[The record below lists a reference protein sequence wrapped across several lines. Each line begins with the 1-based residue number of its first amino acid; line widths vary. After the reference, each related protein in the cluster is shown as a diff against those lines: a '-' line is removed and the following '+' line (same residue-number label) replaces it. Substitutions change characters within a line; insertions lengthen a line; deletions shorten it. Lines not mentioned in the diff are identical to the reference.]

1 MSRARTSPLADELH
15 EAAAEGTRDAAELAR
30 GGRHLRVRVTR
41 LKGGGRIEP
50 AGTPLTGPD
59 ALLVAEMPD
68 TPIARA
74 RLDAI
79 QLHGVLSMAG
89 DPFED
94 IDQLDNEVE
103 TLLTKIA
110 LEWGAHKGMNR

>member
-74 RLDAI
+74 RRR
-79 QLHGVLSMAG
+79 HGVFAIIAARPIRQASLSV
-89 DPFED
+89 
-94 IDQLDNEVE
+94 L
-103 TLLTKIA
+103 K
-110 LEWGAHKGMNR
+110 

>member
-1 MSRARTSPLADELH
+1 M
-15 EAAAEGTRDAAELAR
+15 
-30 GGRHLRVRVTR
+30 RVTR
-41 LKGGGRIEP
+41 LPGGRRAEP
-50 AGTPLTGPD
+50 VGPKLVGPD

-79 QLHGVLSMAG
+79 QLHGVLSMADDG
-89 DPFED
+89 DED
-94 IDQLDNEVE
+94 PTVIDAEVQG
-103 TLLTKIA
+103 LLTKIA